1 MPGPILGSIPSPSS
15 GQLHL
20 GPFRLTA
27 YGLMIALGV
36 IAAVDIARRRHT
48 ARGGARDD
56 FSEIAVWAV
65 IAGLLGARAY
75 HVLTD
80 LERFRGHWSDTV
92 KIWEG
97 GLGIPGGLLAGVLVG
112 LWSAR
117 RHGLG
122 NAYTLD
128 KRNGATMLSIPFGH
142 AVDAL
147 CHCLGEFDSLVATS
161 ALRRREISFPDLRQ
175 PVVATAED
183 QWAVSGT
190 LVSGAVASIN
200 DWLTRCA
207 NHSAAF
213 RCKRVRA
220 RLYDPD
226 DSDNVFSNTRL
237 LRGKKSGCVSINR
250 FTADSNEPSGFI
262 RCDTSIHNT
271 TLVV

>member
-128 KRNGATMLSIPFGH
+128 IVAPALPVAQAIGRWGNWWNQELFGRPTELPWGLEIDRFH
-142 AVDAL
+142 RPD
-147 CHCLGEFDSLVATS
+147 GYENVATYHPTFLYECLWNL
-161 ALRRREISFPDLRQ
+161 ALALFVVWLGPRTRDRLRPGSLFEI
-175 PVVATAED
+175 
-183 QWAVSGT
+183 G
-190 LVSGAVASIN
+190 
-200 DWLTRCA
+200 
-207 NHSAAF
+207 
-213 RCKRVRA
+213 RA
-220 RLYDPD
+220 H
-226 DSDNVFSNTRL
+226 V
-237 LRGKKSGCVSINR
+237 
-250 FTADSNEPSGFI
+250 
-262 RCDTSIHNT
+262 
-271 TLVV
+271 